1 MVDPKKDR
9 GESFEEFKNSFSYG
23 ARTDL
28 NFKFIKG
35 LTEQD
40 ASKFFQDLLWNLSE
54 SFDKGDCNQLLEYV
68 FEWQVKAYD
77 GHGRWTYEEGPFTR
91 LEKPISDSMI
101 GLVTSSGHFVEG
113 EDPEPFGV
121 KGMTQEEATERIVDF
136 LNATPELSVI
146 PVDTP
151 IDMLNVRHGG
161 YDIRSA
167 QADPNVAF
175 PLERLRELREEEVI
189 GGLSPMTFSFVGATS
204 QQIFLDHV
212 GPEWVERIQG
222 QGVDGVI
229 LVPV

>member
-1 MVDPKKDR
+1 MVDPENVR

-23 ARTDL
+23 TRTDL
-28 NFKFIKG
+28 NFKFIKSF
-35 LTEQD
+35 TEQD

-91 LEKPISDSMI
+91 LKKPISDSTI

-113 EDPEPFGV
+113 QDPEPFGV
-121 KGMTQEEATERIVDF
+121 KGMTQEQATERIVDF
-136 LNATPELSVI
+136 LKGTPELSAI
-146 PVDTP
+146 PMETP
-151 IDMLNVRHGG
+151 IDKLKVRHGG

-175 PLERLRELREEEVI
+175 PLERLRELREQGVI
-189 GGLSPMTFSFVGATS
+189 GGLSPTTFSFVGATS
-204 QQIFLDHV
+204 QRKFLNHV
-212 GPEWVERIQG
+212 GPEWVEMIQG
-222 QGVDGVI
+222 QRVDGVI